1 MKHIVI
7 FGPPGSGKGTMTT
20 LITDN
25 HNYMGLVAGDLL
37 RAEKKSGS
45 ELGKTIAS
53 IIDKGNLVPDE
64 MITKIMRNEVD
75 NLDDEIVFD
84 KDTGIMFDGYPR
96 SIKQAID
103 LDTMVEVDVAIYL
116 KCDEEV
122 LVKRLLKRGETS
134 GREDDSDEKTIRDRM
149 DNYWEITDPV
159 KAYYQNKGIYF
170 EVDGDREINTVYK
183 DIEKFL

>member
-7 FGPPGSGKGTMTT
+7 FGPPGSGKGTMA
-20 LITDN
+20 
-25 HNYMGLVAGDLL
+25 GLVTKNHTYMSMIAGDLL

-64 MITKIMRNEVD
+64 MISKIIGDEVSK
-75 NLDDEIVFD
+75 LPDETVFD
-84 KDTGIMFDGYPR
+84 KNPGIIFDGYPR
-96 SIKQAID
+96 SIQQAID
-103 LDTMVEVDVAIYL
+103 LDTFVDVDIAIYL

-122 LVKRLLKRGETS
+122 LVKRLLERGKTS
-134 GREDDSDEKTIRDRM
+134 GREDDSNEEIIRDRM

-159 KAYYQNKGIYF
+159 KAYYQNQGKYI
-170 EVDGDREINTVYK
+170 EVDGNREIKDVYK
-183 DIEKFL
+183 DIENYL